1 MTYRERVAIEHPE
14 AVKPIVPGGVIGCPY
29 NYGYETWQA
38 AKTTCRLGSVVGACT
53 VCWGRQA
60 PPRKVKPR
68 RKEHEKANG

>member
-14 AVKPIVPGGVIGCPY
+14 AISTSAPEGVVGCPY
-29 NYGYETWQA
+29 HYGYETLQ
-38 AKTTCRLGSVVGACT
+38 TSCRCGQVGACT
-53 VCWGRQA
+53 ICWGRQA